1 MVQFINLFLSPKHL
15 KELQFLQTRSKFS
28 QVYHLN
34 SMIGQKNQFTDLMY
48 SNLDK
53 KLQEENTRVTGLVLD
68 GKEKVDKD

>member
-1 MVQFINLFLSPKHL
+1 MVQFINQFLSPKLL
-15 KELQFLQTRSKFS
+15 KELQFLQTRSKFN

-34 SMIGQKNQFTDLMY
+34 NMIGQKNQFTDLMY

-53 KLQEENTRVTGLVLD
+53 RLQEENTRVTGLVLD